1 MISMSQVWI
10 GVSNSTSSEQEFLVV
25 ITSVL
30 RFELST
36 AVAHVRQT
44 IVRTTRITICAARP
58 VAHAY
63 CSGPSRPRLKSV
75 P

>member
-1 MISMSQVWI
+1 MSQVWI
-10 GVSNSTSSEQEFLVV
+10 GLSNPISSKQEFLVV
-25 ITSVL
+25 ITLLLS
-30 RFELST
+30 FELST
-36 AVAHVRQT
+36 ALAHVRQT